1 MRAIVVLRDNHMP
14 LTNPARNIIGS
25 SDLICENA
33 VCLSTLED
41 MKIPNFL
48 TRIISSSREDRQVLA
63 NAITVDCFRNTN
75 IENIHAGIT
84 PISKTGDF
92 SDIYV
97 VDAEGSKIAWKD
109 VSRISQKEMK
119 LLNKEISNR
128 VFALLEDATTVH
140 GARNLIKRL
149 EFAMRCSIDW
159 DLPTDKQRQ
168 FK

>member
-1 MRAIVVLRDNHMP
+1 
-14 LTNPARNIIGS
+14 
-25 SDLICENA
+25 
-33 VCLSTLED
+33 

-48 TRIISSSREDRQVLA
+48 ARIISSSKADRQILA
-63 NAITVDCFRNTN
+63 NAITVACFRNTN

-84 PISKTGDF
+84 PVSKMEDF
-92 SDIYV
+92 SDVYV
-97 VDAEGSKIAWKD
+97 VDAEGNKIAWRD
-109 VSRISQKEMK
+109 VSRISQEEMK

-149 EFAMRCSIDW
+149 EFAMRCSVDW

-168 FK
+168 SK